1 MHDDISL
8 YAFRAAEC
16 RGIGALLEEAPER
29 ARIIFFESR
38 VVDLDAYAVKGPH
51 DGVAVSLEAG
61 VETRL
66 IVKPLGKK

>member
-1 MHDDISL
+1 M
-8 YAFRAAEC
+8 
-16 RGIGALLEEAPER
+16 EEAPER